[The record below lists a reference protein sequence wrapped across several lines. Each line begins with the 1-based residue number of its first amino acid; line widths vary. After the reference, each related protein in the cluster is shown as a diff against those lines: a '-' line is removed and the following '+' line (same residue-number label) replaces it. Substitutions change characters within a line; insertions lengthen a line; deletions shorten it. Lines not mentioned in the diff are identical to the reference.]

1 MAELDKFLKQL
12 SKFNVAVDE
21 SKNTKQA
28 YKAKQQKVID
38 LLEKELHRLAKSLH
52 DDNPLKDNIKVV
64 VKQIQDSIK
73 SIHHKTIRLTERM
86 KLQEAFSER
95 LIIIIYGKVNAGKS
109 SFTNYLTDL
118 VAQKLAVTPKH
129 FIFEKGAKKPLLSES
144 FKEGCTETT
153 VEIQGVEIGN
163 LVLLD
168 SPGLHSIN
176 EENGALAKDF
186 TDSADLILWLTWSGS
201 PGQVQELTSLQSELE
216 KKKVL
221 IPVIT
226 KSDRFEEDEVDGE
239 LVKVLTMKEESVM
252 AGQQEDVHSRTL
264 SLFKEKGFPSDLLRP
279 SCSVSV
285 YYAKEN
291 ADKDGILI
299 DSGIEGVFKK
309 INDVYQEILD
319 AKLHSVEGQ
328 TVNHLQDIRT
338 EFTTLKPIMSET
350 MQLIVDKEND
360 LKSISLGITEQ
371 LLLDSKLALPSLIE
385 SAIENNDRLAAKQL
399 LISDV
404 EQMIQK
410 KLGTLVNEE
419 LVSIFRS
426 LATSASRHITTDI
439 KINAEFEDQTI
450 HYSQSEGKV
459 GAAATAG
466 AATLSGAFIGSIVP
480 GVGTIIGGAIG
491 GVLGGIFGG
500 AAGSYAFVKE
510 TEVTEVVGVNKDKI
524 EREIYQA
531 IEKTAPDIVQQVVG
545 QLLEHLNPLAK
556 TLNDIEQHLH
566 KI

>member
-1 MAELDKFLKQL
+1 MPELDKFLSQL
-12 SKFNVAVDE
+12 SKFNGAVDE

-28 YKAKQQKVID
+28 YKAKQQKVINF
-38 LLEKELHRLAKSLH
+38 LEQELQRLTKSLH

-64 VKQIQDSIK
+64 VKRIQKSIK
-73 SIHHKTIRLTERM
+73 SIHEKTDRLTERM

-109 SFTNYLTDL
+109 SFTNYLTGL

-226 KSDRFEEDEVDGE
+226 KSDRFDEDEVDGE

-252 AGQQEDVHSRTL
+252 ADQQEDVHSRTL
-264 SLFKEKGFPSDLLRP
+264 TLFKEKGFPSDLLRP

-291 ADKDGILI
+291 AGQDGILI
-299 DSGIEGVFKK
+299 DSGIEAVFKK

-319 AKLHSVEGQ
+319 AKLHSVERQ
-328 TVNHLQDIRT
+328 TKNHLQDIRS
-338 EFTTLKPIMSET
+338 EFTTLKPIMSDT
-350 MQLIVDKEND
+350 LQLIVDKEND
-360 LKSISLGITEQ
+360 LKSISRGITEQ

-385 SAIENNDRLAAKQL
+385 SAIENNDSDRLAAKQL
-399 LISDV
+399 LISNV
-404 EQMIQK
+404 EQMIQE

-419 LVSIFRS
+419 LVSIFKS

-439 KINAEFEDQTI
+439 KIDAEFEDQTI

-459 GAAATAG
+459 GAAATTG
-466 AATLSGAFIGSIVP
+466 AATLAGMAIGSMVAP
-480 GVGTIIGGAIG
+480 GIGTVIGGAIG
-491 GVLGGIFGG
+491 GFFGG

-510 TEVTEVVGVNKDKI
+510 TEVTEVIGVNKDKI

-531 IEKTAPDIVQQVVG
+531 IEKTVPDIVQQVVG
-545 QLLEHLNPLAK
+545 QLLKHLNPLAK
-556 TLNDIEQHLH
+556 TLNNIEQHLY
-566 KI
+566 KF